1 MSITRVG
8 IAEKVSQLR
17 SKVEDTARQ
26 NEATF
31 RRCGVE
37 AQRVPN
43 YYLTNHLHF
52 LPSNIVSPF
61 YFVLK
66 TCYSI
71 GPFHHTPWIFPTD
84 FTAVFTALHLCRA
97 VLAMSEMS
105 VCPSV
110 RLSSCQTREL

>member
-43 YYLTNHLHF
+43 YCLTNHLHF
-52 LPSNIVSPF
+52 CRLTSFLHFTSC
-61 YFVLK
+61 LK
-66 TCYSI
+66 
-71 GPFHHTPWIFPTD
+71 
-84 FTAVFTALHLCRA
+84 
-97 VLAMSEMS
+97 LAI
-105 VCPSV
+105 P
-110 RLSSCQTREL
+110 